1 MAESLPQLDS
11 SPGALR
17 RNLPPPEGA
26 RASSV
31 QSREA
36 SSISPLRDFSPL
48 HSTAPSH
55 GSSDGIHPA
64 PSLELVGRL
73 TVPLYCWQSDSTPVT
88 LRHASPMLSEL
99 KITAESVEELLKSQ
113 LVILSGKEAPQ
124 CDK

>member
-1 MAESLPQLDS
+1 MAEGLPQLDS

-17 RNLPPPEGA
+17 RNLPPLEDA

-48 HSTAPSH
+48 HSSAPSR

-73 TVPLYCWQSDSTPVT
+73 TVSLYCWQSGSTPVT
-88 LRHASPMLSEL
+88 LRHASPTLSEL